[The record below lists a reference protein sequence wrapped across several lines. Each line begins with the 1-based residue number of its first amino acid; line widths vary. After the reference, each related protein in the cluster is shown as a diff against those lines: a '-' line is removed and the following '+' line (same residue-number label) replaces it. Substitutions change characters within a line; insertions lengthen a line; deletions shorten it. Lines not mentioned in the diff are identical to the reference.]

1 MAMSAVHD
9 EDAVMVPVEP
19 ESASVFVP
27 VNSAKAFTG
36 DSLYLRA
43 RREAVLAHAEN
54 RRGQGAGYSPYSVVD
69 SGGCLLPESVSVED
83 AFGMYVEREAWV
95 MPLAYVHG
103 GLPVS
108 ARSVSAGSAFNEQG
122 VWERSSL
129 ARVVQHVP
137 SPVLGLS
144 GVEFL
149 EMPSGVM
156 ARRDLAFISSRV
168 L

>member
-1 MAMSAVHD
+1 MNIAKAGSQNV

-27 VNSAKAFTG
+27 VQSAKTFTG

-43 RREAVLAHAEN
+43 RKDAVLAHAEN
-54 RRGQGAGYSPYSVVD
+54 KREQGSSYSPYGVVD
-69 SGGCLLPESVSVED
+69 SDGCLLPGSASVED
-83 AFGMYVEREAWV
+83 VLGVDVERDAW
-95 MPLAYVHG
+95 MLPLAYVHG

-137 SPVLGLS
+137 FACS
-144 GVEFL
+144 
-149 EMPSGVM
+149 
-156 ARRDLAFISSRV
+156 
-168 L
+168 